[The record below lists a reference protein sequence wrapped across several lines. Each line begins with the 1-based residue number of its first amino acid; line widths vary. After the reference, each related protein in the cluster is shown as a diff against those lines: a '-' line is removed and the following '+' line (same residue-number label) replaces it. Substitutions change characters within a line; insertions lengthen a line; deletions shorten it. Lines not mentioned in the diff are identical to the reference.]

1 MRGNHECRS
10 VSGHFGFKEEC
21 VTRCAEGLVVWQ
33 QVNALF
39 EMMPVAALVDG
50 AVLCLHGGLGLSLH
64 SLDQLK
70 GLPRPAKLL
79 RPAAIELPRGVRV
92 VAAAA
97 ACAFTALEVEADHR
111 SPRREGPASACAER
125 RESVWCA
132 GDASKFCI
140 PGTLEAVG
148 GVHFLPSCYV
158 EDASTHELS
167 AS

>member
-1 MRGNHECRS
+1 MHS
-10 VSGHFGFKEEC
+10 VL
-21 VTRCAEGLVVWQ
+21 VT
-33 QVNALF
+33 
-39 EMMPVAALVDG
+39 
-50 AVLCLHGGLGLSLH
+50 HGGRAFACGSNERGQCGQCGALGGGDGGLSG
-64 SLDQLK
+64 

-111 SPRREGPASACAER
+111 SPRREGAASARAER
-125 RESVWCA
+125 REGVWCA

-148 GVHFLPSCYV
+148 GVHFLPSCYMDDV
-158 EDASTHELS
+158 STHELS